1 MKRLL
6 LIFLTI
12 LCATTCWA
20 KGLATES
27 LFCESTYKN
36 KAVKVTIIT
45 KKNSEFRSIRV
56 RGDASLVSKMES
68 AVKKDRAKA
77 ASITESYSNGGE
89 TYDVIFGVNGITV
102 IFTKRGND
110 HADLSLSEKSDSSD

>member
-45 KKNSEFRSIRV
+45 KKNSEFRSISV

-77 ASITESYSNGGE
+77 ASITESY
-89 TYDVIFGVNGITV
+89 DRLIFFYKILFCCVCLAKMYVAYYLTDI
-102 IFTKRGND
+102 
-110 HADLSLSEKSDSSD
+110 E

>member
-45 KKNSEFRSIRV
+45 KKNSEFRQYCP
-56 RGDASLVSKMES
+56 K
-68 AVKKDRAKA
+68 
-77 ASITESYSNGGE
+77 
-89 TYDVIFGVNGITV
+89 
-102 IFTKRGND
+102 
-110 HADLSLSEKSDSSD
+110 